1 MTYKLVNMDED
12 NWQLVDNETQEIK
25 LLPGVDVEVD
35 AEYFVRGFQVFHTKP
50 YDTPII
56 DGIDLPLYTKRRNSH
71 TIYCAGY
78 YCIKYDT
85 CWKVGNVILL
95 PTLLRNEYVGPFHT
109 KEKALSV
116 LAEVRNR

>member
-1 MTYKLVNMDED
+1 MSYKLVSLED
-12 NWQLVDNETQEIK
+12 TWQLVDNETQEIK
-25 LLPGVDVEVD
+25 LLADVDDD
-35 AEYFVRGFQVFHTKP
+35 AEYYVRGFQVFHTKP
-50 YDTPII
+50 YDAPII

-109 KEKALSV
+109 KEKALAV
-116 LAEVRNR
+116 LEEVRKK